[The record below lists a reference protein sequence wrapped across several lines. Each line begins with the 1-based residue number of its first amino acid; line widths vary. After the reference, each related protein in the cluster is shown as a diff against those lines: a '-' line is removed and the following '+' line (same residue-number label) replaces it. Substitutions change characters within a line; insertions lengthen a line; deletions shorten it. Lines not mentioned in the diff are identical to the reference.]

1 VATLV
6 HHLDAL
12 RDGGEGAGRGGGGPR
27 VVLVAATNRPDAV
40 DSALRQPGRLDLEVE
55 VGVPNALG
63 RREILDLLLARVPS
77 QVSSQERHAVAS
89 KLHGCVGADLKLV
102 VNMAVSTALRR
113 AQRATPPHTE
123 EGSSAADAAAQ
134 GEWCVEFSDLLAAR
148 RRVKPSALRETVV
161 EVPEVRWGDIGG
173 QEEAK
178 AALQEAV
185 EWPLRFP
192 EAFKTLGIRPPA
204 GVLLYGPPG
213 CSKTLMAKALA
224 TESGLNFLAVKGPEL
239 FRKYVGDSEKAIAAV
254 FRKARVAAPAVIFFD
269 EIDALAPRRSSA
281 GEGSAGQRVVSQLL
295 NEMDGVEPL
304 KQVVVVAATNRPD
317 MLDAAFLRPG
327 RIDRLIYVEPPD
339 LAARKQIL
347 SIHLGKMPLSADVDL
362 PEIAAR
368 SQGMSGA
375 ELANLAREAGLAALA
390 KDASEVDMDALR
402 SALSS
407 CTPRITPEMLAF
419 YSKFRSSNTVS
430 I

>member
-1 VATLV
+1 MATLV

-12 RDGGEGAGRGGGGPR
+12 RDGREGAGRGEGGPR

-77 QVSSQERHAVAS
+77 QVSAQERHAVAS

-113 AQRATPPHTE
+113 AQRAPPSERE
-123 EGSSAADAAAQ
+123 EVSAADDAAAQ
-134 GEWCVEFSDLLAAR
+134 GEWCVEFSDLLAAS

-161 EVPEVRWGDIGG
+161 EVPEVRWVDIGG

-224 TESGLNFLAVKGPEL
+224 TESAV
-239 FRKYVGDSEKAIAAV
+239 AAV

-407 CTPRITPEMLAF
+407 CKLSKVRI
-419 YSKFRSSNTVS
+419 
-430 I
+430 

>member
-1 VATLV
+1 MATLV

-12 RDGGEGAGRGGGGPR
+12 RDGREGAGRGEGGPR
-27 VVLVAATNRPDAV
+27 VVLVAATHRPDAV

-113 AQRATPPHTE
+113 AQRANPSERE
-123 EGSSAADAAAQ
+123 EVSAADDAAAQ
-134 GEWCVEFSDLLAAR
+134 GEWCVEFSDLLAAS

-224 TESGLNFLAVKGPEL
+224 TESAV
-239 FRKYVGDSEKAIAAV
+239 AAV

-407 CTPRITPEMLAF
+407 CKLSKVRI
-419 YSKFRSSNTVS
+419 
-430 I
+430 

>member
-1 VATLV
+1 
-6 HHLDAL
+6 
-12 RDGGEGAGRGGGGPR
+12 
-27 VVLVAATNRPDAV
+27 
-40 DSALRQPGRLDLEVE
+40 
-55 VGVPNALG
+55 
-63 RREILDLLLARVPS
+63 
-77 QVSSQERHAVAS
+77 
-89 KLHGCVGADLKLV
+89 VGADLKLV

-113 AQRATPPHTE
+113 AQRATPPPTE
-123 EGSSAADAAAQ
+123 ESSSAADAAAQ
-134 GEWCVEFSDLLAAR
+134 GEWCVEFSDLLAAS

-213 CSKTLMAKALA
+213 CSKTLTAKALA

-254 FRKARVAAPAVIFFD
+254 LRKARVAAPAVIFFD

-327 RIDRLIYVEPPD
+327 SIDRLIYVEPPE

-362 PEIAAR
+362 
-368 SQGMSGA
+368 
-375 ELANLAREAGLAALA
+375 
-390 KDASEVDMDALR
+390 SEVDMDALR

>member
-1 VATLV
+1 MATLV

-12 RDGGEGAGRGGGGPR
+12 RDGREGAGRGEGGPR

-134 GEWCVEFSDLLAAR
+134 GEWCVEFSDLLAAS
-148 RRVKPSALRETVV
+148 RRVKPSAMRETVV
-161 EVPEVRWGDIGG
+161 EVPEVRWVDIGG

-224 TESGLNFLAVKGPEL
+224 TESAV
-239 FRKYVGDSEKAIAAV
+239 AAV

-407 CTPRITPEMLAF
+407 CKLSKVRI
-419 YSKFRSSNTVS
+419 
-430 I
+430 

>member
-1 VATLV
+1 MATLV

-12 RDGGEGAGRGGGGPR
+12 RDGGEGAGRGQEGPR

-40 DSALRQPGRLDLEVE
+40 DSALRQPERLDLEVE

-113 AQRATPPHTE
+113 AQRANPSERE
-123 EGSSAADAAAQ
+123 EVSAADDAAAQ
-134 GEWCVEFSDLLAAR
+134 GEWCVEFSDLLAAS

-224 TESGLNFLAVKGPEL
+224 TESAV
-239 FRKYVGDSEKAIAAV
+239 AAV

-407 CTPRITPEMLAF
+407 CKLSKVRI
-419 YSKFRSSNTVS
+419 
-430 I
+430 

>member
-1 VATLV
+1 
-6 HHLDAL
+6 
-12 RDGGEGAGRGGGGPR
+12 
-27 VVLVAATNRPDAV
+27 
-40 DSALRQPGRLDLEVE
+40 
-55 VGVPNALG
+55 
-63 RREILDLLLARVPS
+63 
-77 QVSSQERHAVAS
+77 
-89 KLHGCVGADLKLV
+89 
-102 VNMAVSTALRR
+102 MAVSTALRR
-113 AQRATPPHTE
+113 AQRANPSERE
-123 EGSSAADAAAQ
+123 EVSAADDAAAQ
-134 GEWCVEFSDLLAAR
+134 GEWCVEFSDLLAAS

-161 EVPEVRWGDIGG
+161 EVPEVRWVDIGG

-224 TESGLNFLAVKGPEL
+224 TESAV
-239 FRKYVGDSEKAIAAV
+239 AAV

>member
-1 VATLV
+1 
-6 HHLDAL
+6 
-12 RDGGEGAGRGGGGPR
+12 
-27 VVLVAATNRPDAV
+27 
-40 DSALRQPGRLDLEVE
+40 
-55 VGVPNALG
+55 
-63 RREILDLLLARVPS
+63 
-77 QVSSQERHAVAS
+77 
-89 KLHGCVGADLKLV
+89 
-102 VNMAVSTALRR
+102 
-113 AQRATPPHTE
+113 
-123 EGSSAADAAAQ
+123 
-134 GEWCVEFSDLLAAR
+134 
-148 RRVKPSALRETVV
+148 
-161 EVPEVRWGDIGG
+161 
-173 QEEAK
+173 
-178 AALQEAV
+178 
-185 EWPLRFP
+185 
-192 EAFKTLGIRPPA
+192 
-204 GVLLYGPPG
+204 
-213 CSKTLMAKALA
+213 MAKALA
-224 TESGLNFLAVKGPEL
+224 TESAL
-239 FRKYVGDSEKAIAAV
+239 AAV

-407 CTPRITPEMLAF
+407 CKLSKVRI
-419 YSKFRSSNTVS
+419 
-430 I
+430 

>member
-1 VATLV
+1 
-6 HHLDAL
+6 
-12 RDGGEGAGRGGGGPR
+12 
-27 VVLVAATNRPDAV
+27 
-40 DSALRQPGRLDLEVE
+40 
-55 VGVPNALG
+55 
-63 RREILDLLLARVPS
+63 
-77 QVSSQERHAVAS
+77 
-89 KLHGCVGADLKLV
+89 
-102 VNMAVSTALRR
+102 
-113 AQRATPPHTE
+113 
-123 EGSSAADAAAQ
+123 
-134 GEWCVEFSDLLAAR
+134 
-148 RRVKPSALRETVV
+148 
-161 EVPEVRWGDIGG
+161 
-173 QEEAK
+173 
-178 AALQEAV
+178 
-185 EWPLRFP
+185 
-192 EAFKTLGIRPPA
+192 
-204 GVLLYGPPG
+204 
-213 CSKTLMAKALA
+213 MAKALA

-239 FRKYVGDSEKAIAAV
+239 FRKYVGDSEKAVAAV